1 MVRKV
6 LTETHNVEKDNIP
19 YNRKVA
25 DIGNQGGTRGSIVK
39 PGTDGSG
46 RADLVQTA
54 IRIGTDSKIAN
65 DFTDKVNM
73 LPYGTKDEVLNN
85 QKVNDFIKFKFHD
98 MVNNK
103 FIIFRAILDGISDS
117 ITPEYGEERYVG
129 RPDKVYVYQGA
140 DRSISF
146 GFKVVPKTAQ
156 EMPVLME
163 KLNYLVGMCYPSY
176 TPEER
181 MVTPLMSLTLGD
193 MFNGAMGLLGSLTVT
208 VEDASTWE
216 ISDGLQF
223 PHFISCQCEFKYIGN
238 NVLASKGKHYGLK
251 WLPDGSSAPT
261 IVEGAAVN
269 RFTNTSDLGFND
281 YPNRNNNG
289 SDYRPLYKELGQ
301 P

>member
-1 MVRKV
+1 M
-6 LTETHNVEKDNIP
+6 
-19 YNRKVA
+19 
-25 DIGNQGGTRGSIVK
+25 
-39 PGTDGSG
+39 
-46 RADLVQTA
+46 
-54 IRIGTDSKIAN
+54 
-65 DFTDKVNM
+65 
-73 LPYGTKDEVLNN
+73 
-85 QKVNDFIKFKFHD
+85 
-98 MVNNK
+98 
-103 FIIFRAILDGISDS
+103 
-117 ITPEYGEERYVG
+117 
-129 RPDKVYVYQGA
+129 
-140 DRSISF
+140 
-146 GFKVVPKTAQ
+146 
-156 EMPVLME
+156 
-163 KLNYLVGMCYPSY
+163 
-176 TPEER
+176 
-181 MVTPLMSLTLGD
+181 
-193 MFNGAMGLLGSLTVT
+193 AMGLLGSLNVT